1 MSNAFYCL
9 RMKTEKAHQE
19 KRGDPNRGEGGE
31 GISLTRLIS
40 ILQKV
45 SCLEN
50 VIYPFS
56 LSFFLFIIIFNMIKN
71 WITCCVPYIEYILK
85 FFTES
90 GSLDWITTGSHCF
103 RGKVL
108 IVILHNWLG
117 GGGSSD
123 DVTEEDFDEMILATF
138 FILLKF
144 ISYQYPILWL
154 LSFDFAW
161 FSFLFFS
168 FRQSLSVEAIC
179 AFCKS
184 YFKYSFGL
192 NVDICSTLYS

>member
-1 MSNAFYCL
+1 M
-9 RMKTEKAHQE
+9 
-19 KRGDPNRGEGGE
+19 
-31 GISLTRLIS
+31 IS
-40 ILQKV
+40 ILQKA

-138 FILLKF
+138 FRLSKF

-161 FSFLFFS
+161 IFFS
-168 FRQSLSVEAIC
+168 FRQSLSVEAIGD
-179 AFCKS
+179 FCS
-184 YFKYSFGL
+184 LFKHSFNP
-192 NVDICSTLYS
+192 NVDIYQTLHSSRI